1 MTRWPSAPI
10 APSLQV
16 KNLTAQQVVE
26 AIRTGP
32 ANMPRFS
39 GNLTDAQVADIV
51 SYVTGRLQQPTN
63 PGGFSLGGVGPVA
76 EGFVALLI
84 GVGGL
89 ALVCFWIGERS

>member
-1 MTRWPSAPI
+1 VA
-10 APSLQV
+10 
-16 KNLTAQQVVE
+16 E

-39 GNLTDAQVADIV
+39 GNLTDQQVADLV
-51 SYVTGRLQQPTN
+51 SYVTGRIQHPDN
-63 PGGFSLGGVGPVA
+63 PGGFGLGGVGPVA

-89 ALVCFWIGERS
+89 VLICFWIGERS

>member
-1 MTRWPSAPI
+1 MA
-10 APSLQV
+10 
-16 KNLTAQQVVE
+16 E

-39 GNLTDAQVADIV
+39 GNLTDQQVADLV
-51 SYVTGRLQQPTN
+51 SYVTARIQHPDN
-63 PGGFSLGGVGPVA
+63 PGGFGLGGVGPVA

-89 ALVCFWIGERS
+89 VLICFWIGERS